1 MTQLTL
7 TLEQYSTLNR
17 TAAERHGWHA
27 ARTIARHGTAVLP
40 AAAVNLIARSRLIHS
55 GSEQTAMVSF
65 MSALRA
71 ECFELEQPVPTL
83 GAVVDAL
90 ADDPGLSVLPDAD
103 RVAMLRELR
112 QDVPRMDDWHPWY
125 SETRRILAHELG
137 AGALRAAAS
146 TLYRDARDSG
156 AAPADAADLIA
167 AQLRGLDVD

>member
-7 TLEQYSTLNR
+7 TLEQYSSLNR
-17 TAAERHGWHA
+17 AAAERHGWQA

-40 AAAVNLIARSRLIHS
+40 AAAVNLIARSRLIHP

-90 ADDPGLSVLPDAD
+90 ADDPGLSVITDAD
-103 RVAMLRELR
+103 RAAMLRDLR

-125 SETRRILAHELG
+125 SETRRILARELG
-137 AGALRAAAS
+137 EGAVRAATA
-146 TLYRDARDSG
+146 TQYRDARDAG
-156 AAPADAADLIA
+156 AAPADAADRIA
-167 AQLRGLDVD
+167 AQLRGLDAD